1 MDLIGDWQ
9 ETPQHIQ
16 DDKGK
21 VNLEKDSKIEVLEQ
35 IVDCNGSRDIEG
47 DHRDDKQ
54 NKTTDFEGL
63 EVDDGKEEG
72 KDVDC
77 NNKVDE
83 EKPKWIGAV
92 SPSRNEKKAKF
103 SELWRATKGRGSQK
117 EETRCISLS
126 FTVLLRNMAEQ
137 RKAWLT
143 TKIQWSRREPV
154 NSKAFNLTS
163 AVADSRPLLK
173 WFWNQFIQ
181 FWGGV
186 NTMSVDKPMI
196 YDWDEDGRGDG
207 EHPDKQEEEVLS

>member
-1 MDLIGDWQ
+1 M
-9 ETPQHIQ
+9 
-16 DDKGK
+16 
-21 VNLEKDSKIEVLEQ
+21 EQ

-47 DHRDDKQ
+47 DQRDDKQ

-63 EVDDGKEEG
+63 ELDDGKEEG

-103 SELWRATKGRGSQK
+103 SELWRATRNQNSAFWLSLSTSPQGRKGRGSQK

-143 TKIQWSRREPV
+143 TKIQ
-154 NSKAFNLTS
+154 
-163 AVADSRPLLK
+163 
-173 WFWNQFIQ
+173 
-181 FWGGV
+181 
-186 NTMSVDKPMI
+186 
-196 YDWDEDGRGDG
+196 
-207 EHPDKQEEEVLS
+207 